1 MTRRFGA
8 VIACAVLVGLAAPAQ
23 RAQGQHPFA
32 GAVIRHVGV
41 IVADVDKAA
50 AAYADLLGLPA
61 PATREVPGVP
71 FPESYRGDRA
81 AHPKVTSFRLNNV
94 SIELLEPIGGP
105 SPWRD
110 HLDQFGEGLHHIAF
124 GVPDL
129 QAAVAYL
136 EEKGGKYLL
145 GAPDYPAAYVDLK
158 PLLGFTAELSEMS
171 GSAQPQTPPAQRS
184 ANFGSNPISHVGIFV
199 RDVEQSAQL
208 FGELMGMDVPEAN
221 AYTGLQFPAD
231 FDGDRN
237 AHPKII
243 SFRPEGSPI
252 SIEFAEPQGGKSP
265 WRDHLDR
272 FGPSM
277 HHLAFGISGMSEQV
291 AYLEEKGGH
300 LVLGGSGGVGYAFVD
315 LKPKPLGFSI
325 ELNGQ

>member
-1 MTRRFGA
+1 MTRRFGTIVA
-8 VIACAVLVGLAAPAQ
+8 VALLIGLAAQVQLAQ
-23 RAQGQHPFA
+23 VHNPFA

-50 AAYADLLGLPA
+50 AAYADLLGLPVRD
-61 PATREVPGVP
+61 PREATGVP
-71 FPESYRGDRA
+71 FPESYQGDRS
-81 AHPKVTSFRLNNV
+81 AHPKVTIIRLNNV

-136 EEKGGKYLL
+136 EEKGGKHVL
-145 GAPDYPAAYVDLK
+145 GDPDYPAAYVDLK
-158 PLLGFTAELSEMS
+158 PLLGFTAELNQMS
-171 GSAQPQTPPAQRS
+171 GSAQPQTPPIERS
-184 ANFGSNPISHVGIFV
+184 ANFGSNPVSHVGIFV
-199 RDVEQSAQL
+199 RDVEKAAQL

-221 AYTGLQFPAD
+221 AYAGLQFPAD
-231 FDGDRN
+231 FDGDRD

-243 SFRPEGSPI
+243 SFRPEGSGI
-252 SIEFAEPQGGKSP
+252 SVEFAEPQGGKSP
-265 WRDHLDR
+265 WRDHLDK

-291 AYLEEKGGH
+291 AYLEEKGGK

-315 LKPKPLGFSI
+315 LKPQPLGFAI